1 MCFQGKICHDKLESE
16 KDKLVL
22 PTTKLNI
29 WIPIFIS
36 ASVFFVEIYS
46 ACYVAGETMNWLD
59 ILRLFNTTFIPT
71 HIATATVFLYQHFSW
86 VKNFSY
92 GSEKRPSDDMD
103 IKARYAGH
111 TLISTIVLAFF
122 YVVFS
127 FGVELCT
134 QIVLLVLQVAY
145 MWILFKYGIRDKVII
160 CEEPI
165 KNVVSY

>member
-1 MCFQGKICHDKLESE
+1 MLS
-16 KDKLVL
+16 
-22 PTTKLNI
+22 TTKLNI

-36 ASVFFVEIYS
+36 ASVLFVEIYS
-46 ACYVAGETMNWLD
+46 VCCVNEECMNCLD
-59 ILRLFNTTFIPT
+59 ILRLLNTTFIPT

-92 GSEKRPSDDMD
+92 GDQKRPIEDMD
-103 IKARYAGH
+103 IKAEYAGL

-127 FGVELCT
+127 FGVRFGT
-134 QIVLLVLQVAY
+134 QVLLLVLQCAY
-145 MWILFKYGIRDKVII
+145 MLILFKYGIRDNVII
-160 CEEPI
+160 CEKPI